1 MTHVILFCI
10 IQSSWSVLA
19 LLTLDILHLIDF
31 QRTFLMHEQHNKVY
45 KDIISNYHA
54 IFSNLKIALLYF
66 KYNINII
73 INICYIY
80 K

>member
-1 MTHVILFCI
+1 MTHVIFCI

-31 QRTFLMHEQHNKVY
+31 QRTPLMHEQHNKVC
-45 KDIISNYHA
+45 KDIVSNYHA
-54 IFSNLKIALLYF
+54 IFSILKIAWLYF

-73 INICYIY
+73 IYYIY
-80 K
+80 KYYM

>member
-19 LLTLDILHLIDF
+19 LLTLDILYLIDF
-31 QRTFLMHEQHNKVY
+31 QRIPLMHEHNKVY

-54 IFSNLKIALLYF
+54 IFSILKIA
-66 KYNINII
+66 
-73 INICYIY
+73 
-80 K
+80 